1 MTNCS
6 IHNTD
11 LLQHCGFNYPTLNPN
26 INLFHCGRGVAFA
39 MLFRLPLY
47 PPPIFAIKSVYTMA
61 GSELSGRPPG
71 QLTYSFIRGAAKQ
84 HGTLVFNDVCTYTM
98 WGHKVLVCARLFGT
112 WMILMGCSDVYPVC
126 SGWTGHRYQR
136 PLCTFRC
143 TLTRVILCTMMRI
156 GIACTSKTGRPS
168 ANPNLHLWQRS
179 RPNLRNIV
187 LCNEA
192 NDVHAADV

>member
-1 MTNCS
+1 MQGGGVGIGGTPRTKLSVHSRLGLRNCPATKTLSLHAVSLRTTTYRKGKAAFWFCISLCPRIYSDIVDICRRPSGKKETRAQTVTNCS

-11 LLQHCGFNYPTLNPN
+11 LLQHCGFHYPTLNPN

-39 MLFRLPLY
+39 MLFCLPLY

-98 WGHKVLVCARLFGT
+98 WGHKVLVRARLF
-112 WMILMGCSDVYPVC
+112 
-126 SGWTGHRYQR
+126 
-136 PLCTFRC
+136 
-143 TLTRVILCTMMRI
+143 
-156 GIACTSKTGRPS
+156 
-168 ANPNLHLWQRS
+168 
-179 RPNLRNIV
+179 
-187 LCNEA
+187 
-192 NDVHAADV
+192 